1 MRNFPAYSEDIAR
14 VQTDRSIEI
23 PDLRWIVPCLGWN
36 VRLTIEESTFK
47 RITTS
52 FPWLQRDSMIGN
64 NVAGEAGEAEAP
76 PIVHLLYSWKRSVE
90 DETHTFGHFDA
101 VGPRTAEG
109 QSPYY
114 LPSNVPCKHCLECHP
129 SSMLLLS
136 RGPWQNEAAVP
147 IASAELQL
155 LLPDCRARVPSMSSV
170 CVCVCDIAPM
180 LPVSSCC
187 ICKVP
192 GIAFSTT
199 HTYIY
204 MYTSRLPATGEW

>member
-76 PIVHLLYSWKRSVE
+76 QIVHLLYSWKRSVE

-170 CVCVCDIAPM
+170 CVCVCVC
-180 LPVSSCC
+180 L
-187 ICKVP
+187 
-192 GIAFSTT
+192 
-199 HTYIY
+199 
-204 MYTSRLPATGEW
+204 